1 VSAESIGQ
9 GAGRLLRPRSVAIV
23 GVSPEPDSIGGA
35 VLANLERFN
44 YGGTIHLV
52 SRSRDAIGG
61 RPCLPAIDELPEG
74 VDAAV
79 LALPQAGI
87 VDAVASCIKRK
98 IGAAVIFAAGFA
110 EIGDAGR
117 VAQDKLA
124 RAAKAGGLALQGPN
138 CIGFVNYADGVPLT
152 YEPVTPAQPDG
163 PAVAIAAQ
171 SGAMASSLRAAFQAK
186 GLAVAQAISTGNE
199 AGLCVE
205 DFLEFLIGESKARAI
220 ALFVE
225 QIRQPKRFLELAARA
240 RQAAKP
246 VVLLHPG
253 RGARAKDSARSHTGA
268 LAGDYAV
275 METLL
280 RRQAVAL
287 VETVEELIDVTEIL
301 ARFPQA
307 PVKGAAI
314 VTNSGAFK
322 GFALD
327 FCESIGLDLPAPS
340 AATVAALK
348 KALPP
353 FASIDNP
360 LDVTGQLIKE
370 PAILPRSV
378 EPLLADSS
386 FGSLVVAVVPGG
398 PQQAAAKVQALLP
411 AVADS
416 VKPVAVATTH
426 DEGALPAEF
435 IPAIRGAGL
444 PFFRSPERALRAMAR
459 VTAYGRARAAA
470 EISATAIKLP
480 AAKLPGKG
488 ALAEYQ
494 SKDFLVALGFRT
506 PRGALVRDV
515 VQAKNLAA
523 RLGYPVALKAQSGAL
538 SHKSDA
544 GGVILGLVDA
554 TSLVQGWE
562 KLNAAVHKAHPR
574 IVLDG
579 VLVEAMA
586 EPGIEMAVGAR
597 RDKEWGPVLMV
608 ALGGVWIEALK
619 DIRLMPVDLD
629 AKDIER
635 EILSLKGAA
644 LLKGMRGKP
653 AGDVPALVEAMLRLG
668 ALMQTNPAIVE
679 IDINPLTVYAKGK
692 GVLVLDAL
700 IVSA

>member
-1 VSAESIGQ
+1 MSADGSMP
-9 GAGRLLRPRSVAIV
+9 GAGRLLRPGSIAIV

-35 VLANLERFN
+35 VLANLERFK
-44 YGGTIHLV
+44 YGGVIHLV

-61 RPCLPAIDELPEG
+61 RPCLPSIDELPEG

-87 VDAVASCIKRK
+87 AEAVASCIKRK

-117 VAQDKLA
+117 LAQDKLA
-124 RAAKAGGLALQGPN
+124 RAAKVGGLALQGPN

-152 YEPVTPAQPDG
+152 YEPVTQAQPNG

-186 GLAVAQAISTGNE
+186 GLAVSHAISTGNE

-205 DFLEFLIGESKARAI
+205 DFLEFLAEESQAKAI

-225 QIRQPKRFLELAARA
+225 QIRQPKRFLELAVKARK
-240 RQAAKP
+240 AAKP
-246 VVLLHPG
+246 IVLLHPG
-253 RGARAKDSARSHTGA
+253 RGARAKDSARTHTGA

-287 VETVEELIDVTEIL
+287 VETVEELIDTTEIL

-340 AATVAALK
+340 AATIAALK
-348 KALPP
+348 QALPP

-370 PAILPRSV
+370 PAILPKSV
-378 EPLLADSS
+378 APLLVDAA

-398 PQQAAAKVQALLP
+398 PQQASAKAQALLP
-411 AVADS
+411 AVAGS
-416 VKPVAVATTH
+416 AKPVAVATTH
-426 DEGALPAEF
+426 DEGELPAEF
-435 IPAIRGAGL
+435 IPALRGAGL

-459 VTAYGRARAAA
+459 VTAFGRARAAA
-470 EISATAIKLP
+470 EISAPAIKLP

-488 ALAEYQ
+488 ALAEYK
-494 SKDFLVALGFRT
+494 SKDFLVALGFKT
-506 PRGALVRDV
+506 PRGALVSNV
-515 VQAKNLAA
+515 VEAKNLAA
-523 RLGYPVALKAQSGAL
+523 RLGYPVALKAQSAAL
-538 SHKSDA
+538 PHKSEA
-544 GGVILGLVDA
+544 GGVILGLADA
-554 TSLVQGWE
+554 TVLAQSWE
-562 KLNAAVHKAHPR
+562 KLNASVHKAHPR

-619 DIRLMPVDLD
+619 DVRLMPVDLD

-653 AGDVPALVEAMLRLG
+653 AADVPALVEAMLRLG
-668 ALMQTNPAIVE
+668 ALMQANPAIVE
-679 IDINPLTVYAKGK
+679 IDINPLTVYAKGN
-692 GVLVLDAL
+692 GVLALDAF

>member
-1 VSAESIGQ
+1 VSAESGGQ
-9 GAGRLLRPRSVAIV
+9 GAGRLLRPESIAIV

-44 YGGTIHLV
+44 YGGQIHLV

-87 VDAVASCIKRK
+87 AEAVASCIKRK

-163 PAVAIAAQ
+163 PAVAVAAQ

-205 DFLEFLIGESKARAI
+205 DFLEFLVGESNAKAI

-240 RQAAKP
+240 RQAAKAI
-246 VVLLHPG
+246 VLLHPG

-370 PAILPRSV
+370 PAILPKSV
-378 EPLLADSS
+378 APLLADAA

-411 AVADS
+411 AVAGS

-459 VTAYGRARAAA
+459 VTALGRARAAA
-470 EISATAIKLP
+470 GISAPPIKLS

-494 SKDFLVALGFRT
+494 GKDFLVALGFRT

-515 VQAKNLAA
+515 VEAKNLAA
-523 RLGYPVALKAQSGAL
+523 RLGYPVALKAQSAAL
-538 SHKSDA
+538 PHKSEA
-544 GGVILGLVDA
+544 GGVILGLADA
-554 TSLVQGWE
+554 TALAQGWE
-562 KLNAAVHKAHPR
+562 KLNAGVHKAHPR

-629 AKDIER
+629 AQDIER

-644 LLKGMRGKP
+644 LLKGMRGRP
-653 AGDVPALVEAMLRLG
+653 AADVPALVEAMLRLG
-668 ALMQTNPAIVE
+668 SLMQANPAIVE

>member
-1 VSAESIGQ
+1 VSAESGGQ
-9 GAGRLLRPRSVAIV
+9 GAGRLLRPGSIAIV

-35 VLANLERFN
+35 VLANLERFK
-44 YGGTIHLV
+44 YGGVIHLV

-87 VDAVASCIKRK
+87 AEAVASCIKRK

-117 VAQDKLA
+117 IAQDKLA

-152 YEPVTPAQPDG
+152 YEPVTPAQPNG

-205 DFLEFLIGESKARAI
+205 DFLEFLVGESNAKAI

-240 RQAAKP
+240 RQAAKAI
-246 VVLLHPG
+246 VLLHPG

-360 LDVTGQLIKE
+360 LDVTGQLDKATQAQLSRGQRLTEILKQDQFAPFSVQKQVLSLFVATSGAIDNVPVDQVRRFESEFIQFVESSYGGILKTIAEKQALDDGIKAE
-370 PAILPRSV
+370 IKKA
-378 EPLLADSS
+378 ADSFKERFMAS
-386 FGSLVVAVVPGG
+386 IKDAAPAASV
-398 PQQAAAKVQALLP
+398 AAK
-411 AVADS
+411 
-416 VKPVAVATTH
+416 
-426 DEGALPAEF
+426 
-435 IPAIRGAGL
+435 
-444 PFFRSPERALRAMAR
+444 
-459 VTAYGRARAAA
+459 
-470 EISATAIKLP
+470 
-480 AAKLPGKG
+480 
-488 ALAEYQ
+488 
-494 SKDFLVALGFRT
+494 
-506 PRGALVRDV
+506 
-515 VQAKNLAA
+515 
-523 RLGYPVALKAQSGAL
+523 
-538 SHKSDA
+538 
-544 GGVILGLVDA
+544 
-554 TSLVQGWE
+554 
-562 KLNAAVHKAHPR
+562 
-574 IVLDG
+574 
-579 VLVEAMA
+579 
-586 EPGIEMAVGAR
+586 
-597 RDKEWGPVLMV
+597 
-608 ALGGVWIEALK
+608 
-619 DIRLMPVDLD
+619 
-629 AKDIER
+629 
-635 EILSLKGAA
+635 
-644 LLKGMRGKP
+644 
-653 AGDVPALVEAMLRLG
+653 
-668 ALMQTNPAIVE
+668 
-679 IDINPLTVYAKGK
+679 
-692 GVLVLDAL
+692 
-700 IVSA
+700 